1 MAGKPGSDIPAAELE
16 VISIL
21 WRRGSATARDVL
33 DDLAADGRQ
42 LAYTTVLTLMGRLE
56 RRGYAAA
63 NRGSQPHV
71 YRPLISR
78 EKVTAGRLEPLIKGT
93 RSGEAVPLILR
104 LVKAHRLS
112 AEDIRQLRQMLSKLE
127 KDAGGAKD

>member
-1 MAGKPGSDIPAAELE
+1 MAGKPGSDIPAAELD

-21 WRRGSATARDVL
+21 WRRGNATARDVL
-33 DDLAADGRQ
+33 DDLAAQGRQ
-42 LAYTTVLTLMGRLE
+42 LAYTTVLTLLGRLE

-63 NRGSQPHV
+63 DRGSQPHV
-71 YRPLISR
+71 YRALISR
-78 EKVTAGRLEPLIKGT
+78 EKVTAGRLDPLVRGT

-112 AEDIRQLRQMLSKLE
+112 AEDIRQLRGMLSKLE
-127 KDAGGAKD
+127 KEAGGGRE